1 MNIVIA
7 GDGEFGISLTKLLVG
22 KTHNIVFI
30 DSFEKKPDYIIEDH
44 SDIIAIK
51 GSATSVKILE
61 EANVRN
67 ADLMISVVHDEKVNL
82 ISCLL
87 SKNLG
92 AKKTIARVSSLEYFQ
107 EDILASFKKAG
118 VDELVCPEMI
128 AVDECINLIS
138 HVVANEVQDF
148 SGKMLSLMMFRVEN
162 KIEINESVFFNED
175 STPKDFKI
183 MLAKHKNSLFIP
195 IEGDELKKGDYFYAL
210 TKPKGKQELLDLLG
224 LEYQELNNLMIVGGG
239 RVGRMLASRIEDK
252 FNIRIIESNLERC
265 NSINDM
271 LSNTLVING
280 DARNVDVL
288 EEENIRGMD
297 GFIAVTDN
305 SETNILTCMLAKRYG
320 VKKVI
325 ALMDNIEYIDLAQR
339 IGIDGILNRKLITS
353 SYMTRFTLEA
363 DVSDIKSLIGI
374 DAQVIEISA
383 KQDSYVTKKPVGKLS
398 LPDGILIGGV
408 IRGYE
413 SHIATNDFQIRPD
426 DKVIVMCLP
435 EAIIPT
441 IKLFNKR
448 NFF

>member
-1 MNIVIA
+1 
-7 GDGEFGISLTKLLVG
+7 
-22 KTHNIVFI
+22 
-30 DSFEKKPDYIIEDH
+30 
-44 SDIIAIK
+44 
-51 GSATSVKILE
+51 
-61 EANVRN
+61 
-67 ADLMISVVHDEKVNL
+67 
-82 ISCLL
+82 
-87 SKNLG
+87 
-92 AKKTIARVSSLEYFQ
+92 
-107 EDILASFKKAG
+107 
-118 VDELVCPEMI
+118 
-128 AVDECINLIS
+128 
-138 HVVANEVQDF
+138 
-148 SGKMLSLMMFRVEN
+148 
-162 KIEINESVFFNED
+162 
-175 STPKDFKI
+175 
-183 MLAKHKNSLFIP
+183 
-195 IEGDELKKGDYFYAL
+195 
-210 TKPKGKQELLDLLG
+210 
-224 LEYQELNNLMIVGGG
+224 MIVGGG